1 VPPNIRSD
9 SPLRTD
15 ARRNR
20 ARLLDVAHAAFL
32 ERGVMASMD
41 DIARQAGV
49 GIGTLYRHFP
59 TRDDLILALVADDLE
74 RLATLADE
82 LRAGGDVDAVE
93 QWMRELI
100 RHNLTYRG
108 LAESIADAVTRHTA
122 LGAACDRI
130 HDAGA
135 ALVRNAQDGGTIRAD
150 IDPHVAI
157 DLAGAV
163 AWSTQDDPDDERR
176 RVLLGVTLDGLRS
189 STMR

>member
-1 VPPNIRSD
+1 
-9 SPLRTD
+9 
-15 ARRNR
+15 
-20 ARLLDVAHAAFL
+20 L

-74 RLATLADE
+74 RLAARADE
-82 LRAGGDVDAVE
+82 LRAGGDADAVE
-93 QWMRELI
+93 RWLHELI

-122 LGAACDRI
+122 LGTACERL

-135 ALVRNAQDGGTIRAD
+135 ALVRQAQDDGTIRAD
-150 IDPHVAI
+150 IDPQVPI

-163 AWSTQDDPDDERR
+163 AWSTQLAPDERR
-176 RVLLGVTLDGLRS
+176 RDALLQVTMDGLRAS
-189 STMR
+189 AVS